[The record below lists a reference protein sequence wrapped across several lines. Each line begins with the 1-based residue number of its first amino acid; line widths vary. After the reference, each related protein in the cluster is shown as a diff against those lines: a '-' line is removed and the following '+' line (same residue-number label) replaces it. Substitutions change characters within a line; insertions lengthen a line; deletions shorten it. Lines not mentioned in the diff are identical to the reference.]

1 MKNQVICGGVAIGG
15 NAPVSIQSMTNTKT
29 ADAAATIEQC
39 RRLTD
44 AGCDIIRITVNT
56 KEAAEG
62 FAKVRKRIDAPLV
75 ADIHFDYTL
84 ALAAINAGA
93 DKIRINPGNI
103 GDTDR
108 VRQVAE
114 AARSAGIPIRV
125 GVNSGSLEKEILAE
139 ELYIES

>member
-29 ADAAATIEQC
+29 ADVGATVEQC
-39 RRLTD
+39 RRLEE
-44 AGCDIIRITVNT
+44 AGCDIVRITVNT
-56 KEAAEG
+56 REAAEG
-62 FAKVRKRIDAPLV
+62 FAEIRKKVQMPLV

-114 AARSAGIPIRV
+114 AARSAGP
-125 GVNSGSLEKEILAE
+125 AE
-139 ELYIES
+139 